1 MDYVWVTEILH
12 SGPLLPRPWSR
23 LLRQSSY
30 ANALRHEESQTS
42 NPKSHMHS
50 TKCPPPQWI
59 QKNSSSLCG
68 LMEESWFLIEPS
80 CECGEKDFF
89 SESKFEPIR
98 MQSRKGCQG
107 FIVMGWSLFYWG
119 EDGPSLNVS
128 FPREGLFLEQRLY
141 FGWGLEDGG

>member
-1 MDYVWVTEILH
+1 MFGWQKSCILAH
-12 SGPLLPRPWSR
+12 YYP
-23 LLRQSSY
+23 
-30 ANALRHEESQTS
+30 ALGQNCSDRVPMQMQWDM
-42 NPKSHMHS
+42 KSHRHQILNPTCTRQIVHLPS
-50 TKCPPPQWI
+50 EFKRQ
-59 QKNSSSLCG
+59 SSLCG

-107 FIVMGWSLFYWG
+107 FIVRGWSLFYWG